1 MMIYLQIID
10 TAEERS
16 KFERLYEQYKQLM
29 FYTAFQILKQP
40 QDAEDAVSEA
50 VLDAF
55 SGIGGLRDPE
65 AFKSWMFAILSAK
78 CKQKIR
84 QYKNADSELSEDLA
98 ANDCSLS
105 EQTAVRLAFQ
115 SLAPQ
120 DRLILSLHL
129 FGGYTSQEIGEQLE
143 MTAGTVRSRQSR
155 ALQKLQTLLG

>member
-1 MMIYLQIID
+1 MNQTTELVRRAASGDAHAFATLYSFIYKDLYRFSLYTLQN
-10 TAEERS
+10 
-16 KFERLYEQYKQLM
+16 
-29 FYTAFQILKQP
+29 P

-105 EQTAVRLAFQ
+105 EQTGCTACISVSCAAGPPDPFTSSLRRLYK
-115 SLAPQ
+115 PG
-120 DRLILSLHL
+120 DR
-129 FGGYTSQEIGEQLE
+129 
-143 MTAGTVRSRQSR
+143 R
-155 ALQKLQTLLG
+155 AA